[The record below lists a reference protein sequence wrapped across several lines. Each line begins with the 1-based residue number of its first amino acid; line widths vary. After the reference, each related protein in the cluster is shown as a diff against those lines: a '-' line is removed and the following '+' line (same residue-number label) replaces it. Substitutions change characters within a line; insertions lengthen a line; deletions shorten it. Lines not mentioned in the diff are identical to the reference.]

1 MAVHEEVWR
10 PATGPVA
17 LTDGER
23 QVTCDT
29 PADFAD
35 WLAGPGSGVD
45 LARWWWTKP

>member
-1 MAVHEEVWR
+1 MGVHEDVWR

-29 PADFAD
+29 PADLAD
-35 WLAGPGSGVD
+35 WLAGEGSAD